1 MTRTILAALITFVPL
16 PVGAVEH
23 PACTDR
29 GLDNGLCELMAL
41 VVNIENKPCYRV
53 MDVLAL
59 GDGVYRT
66 TCERTSHDRAPV
78 VYTIECTDGV
88 GCFLR

>member
-1 MTRTILAALITFVPL
+1 
-16 PVGAVEH
+16 
-23 PACTDR
+23 
-29 GLDNGLCELMAL
+29 MAL